1 MRIMSEC
8 GSEADTV
15 GIEALPDAP
24 VGLLRLGRDM
34 RIVAANAVACDLL
47 GLGAR
52 PEGGWPAPW
61 GVTRGALRDADGV
74 WIAPGDDLARR
85 LRYRRDGEG
94 WLVSLPH
101 AETAA
106 LLRDHGAAA
115 TGAPVQAGPVSAYP
129 PVDEA
134 TGARRLLARVGAGL
148 AACDLDLDLADE
160 AGLAADCHLSAGFGN
175 LTEAIRQAVS
185 LSVEIAGAVPEVVAD
200 NDRLVQQSQAQV
212 DALGEVLAAS
222 HRLAEGVHAAAA
234 ELAVVREEAS
244 RADASVRAG
253 HVAAAALGEAI
264 REVERRVTR
273 ATEVIEVIDA
283 VSMQT
288 NLLSVNA
295 GIQAA
300 HAGPAGRG
308 FAVVATEIRLLAE
321 RAAKAS
327 REVRDIV
334 ESSVAA
340 LADSTASAQQTG
352 HVLADVGD
360 LLARAGGAMASVA
373 TRIGA
378 QDVEI
383 GAIDA
388 AVAHATGLGR
398 SNLDRAACVAE
409 RSEALGRSVAELQD
423 CVGLFKLPHD
433 PMRVARHA
441 RVRELASATAVEIG
455 RALEA
460 AIDRGEI
467 TVDALFDRAYTPIPD
482 IEPPRFHTAFDG
494 LCDRVLPPL
503 QEPVIEAHPWIA
515 FAICANPD
523 GYVPTHNL
531 RFSKPLTGQ
540 CAIDLVGNRT
550 KRIFGDRVG
559 RSVGAHTD
567 AFRLQVYRRD
577 TGEIMFDLSVP
588 VFVKGRHWG
597 GFRLGYALD

>member
-1 MRIMSEC
+1 MSEC
-8 GSEADTV
+8 GNVATFRAID
-15 GIEALPDAP
+15 GLPDAP
-24 VGLLRLGRDM
+24 VGLLRLVGDGR
-34 RIVAANAVACDLL
+34 ILAANAAARDLL
-47 GLGAR
+47 GLDDR
-52 PEGGWPAPW
+52 PDAGWPAPW
-61 GVTRGALRDADGV
+61 GLPTDALKGVDGV
-74 WIAPGDDLARR
+74 WIAPGDDPARR
-85 LRYRRDGEG
+85 LRYRRDGDG

-106 LLRDHGAAA
+106 LLRDRVCRAA
-115 TGAPVQAGPVSAYP
+115 GAPPLPIPVADAAP
-129 PVDEA
+129 ADD
-134 TGARRLLARVGAGL
+134 ARSLLVRVGAGL
-148 AACDLDLDLADE
+148 AACNLDLDLGDSA
-160 AGLAADCHLSAGFGN
+160 LASECRLSAGFGN

-185 LSVEIAGAVPEVVAD
+185 LSVEIAGAVPQVVED

-212 DALGEVLAAS
+212 DALVEVMAAS
-222 HRLAEGVHAAAA
+222 RRLLEGVQAAASELTAVRA
-234 ELAVVREEAS
+234 EAA

-253 HVAAAALGEAI
+253 REAATGLAEAI

-273 ATEVIEVIDA
+273 AAEVIAVIDA

-327 REVRDIV
+327 REVRGIV
-334 ESSVAA
+334 ENTVAA
-340 LADSTASAQQTG
+340 LGDGTASAQQTG
-352 HVLADVGD
+352 QVLADVGG

-378 QDVEI
+378 QDAEI
-383 GAIDA
+383 LAIDQ
-388 AVAHATGLGR
+388 AVEHVTGLGR
-398 SNLDRAACVAE
+398 SNLERAARVAE
-409 RSEALGRSVAELQD
+409 RSEALGRSVTELQD
-423 CVGLFKLPHD
+423 CVGLFKLPAD
-433 PMRVARHA
+433 PMRVVRHA
-441 RVRELASATAVEIG
+441 QVRDLARVTAAEIG
-455 RALEA
+455 RTLDA
-460 AIDRGEI
+460 AVARGDID
-467 TVDALFDRAYTPIPD
+467 VDALFDRNYTPVPG
-482 IEPPRFHTAFDG
+482 IEPPRFRTAFDAV
-494 LCDRVLPPL
+494 CDRLLPAL
-503 QEPVIEAHPWIA
+503 QEPVLDAHPWVA

-531 RFSKPLTGQ
+531 RFSKPLTGRRE
-540 CAIDLVGNRT
+540 IDLVGNRT

-567 AFRLQVYRRD
+567 PWRLQVYRRD

-588 VFVKGRHWG
+588 VFVQGQHWG

>member
-1 MRIMSEC
+1 MSEC
-8 GSEADTV
+8 GNVASSRAID
-15 GIEALPDAP
+15 GLPDAP
-24 VGLLRLGRDM
+24 VGLLRLADDG
-34 RIVAANAVACDLL
+34 RIVAANAAARDLL
-47 GLGAR
+47 GLDAR
-52 PEGGWPAPW
+52 PDAGWPAPW
-61 GVTRGALRDADGV
+61 GIPRDALQGADGV
-74 WIAPGDDLARR
+74 WIAPGDDPARR
-85 LRYRRDGEG
+85 LRYRREGEG

-106 LLRDHGAAA
+106 LLRDHARRDA
-115 TGAPVQAGPVSAYP
+115 GAPALSMPVVDTASAE
-129 PVDEA
+129 D
-134 TGARRLLARVGAGL
+134 ARSLLARVGAGL
-148 AACDLDLDLADE
+148 AACDLDLDLDDGGA
-160 AGLAADCHLSAGFGN
+160 LATDCRLSAGFGN

-185 LSVEIAGAVPEVVAD
+185 LSVDIAGAVPQVVED

-212 DALGEVLAAS
+212 DALVDVMAAS
-222 HRLAEGVHAAAA
+222 RRLLDGVQAAAA
-234 ELAVVREEAS
+234 ELTAVRAEAA

-253 HVAAAALGEAI
+253 REAATGLAEAI

-273 ATEVIEVIDA
+273 ATEVIAVIDA

-327 REVRDIV
+327 REVRGIV
-334 ESSVAA
+334 EDTVAA
-340 LADSTASAQQTG
+340 LGDGTASAQQTG
-352 HVLADVGD
+352 QVLADVGG

-378 QDVEI
+378 QDAEI
-383 GAIDA
+383 LAIDQ
-388 AVAHATGLGR
+388 AVEHVTGLGR
-398 SNLDRAACVAE
+398 SNLERAARVAE
-409 RSEALGRSVAELQD
+409 RSDALGRSVAELQD
-423 CVGLFKLPHD
+423 CVGLFKLPAD

-441 RVRELASATAVEIG
+441 QVRDLARVTAAEIG
-455 RALEA
+455 RALDA
-460 AIDRGEI
+460 AVARGDI
-467 TVDALFDRAYTPIPD
+467 GVDALFDRTYTPVPG
-482 IEPPRFHTAFDG
+482 IEPPRFRTAFDAV
-494 LCDRVLPPL
+494 CDRLLPTL
-503 QEPVIEAHPWIA
+503 QEPVLDAHPWVA

-531 RFSKPLTGQ
+531 RFSKPLTGRRE
-540 CAIDLVGNRT
+540 IDLVGNRT

-567 AFRLQVYRRD
+567 PWRLQVYRRD
-577 TGEIMFDLSVP
+577 TGEIMFDLSAP
-588 VFVKGRHWG
+588 VFVQGRHWG

>member
-1 MRIMSEC
+1 MT
-8 GSEADTV
+8 DTAGV
-15 GIEALPDAP
+15 ETLPDAP
-24 VGLLRLGRDM
+24 VGLLRLSGDA
-34 RIVAANAVACDLL
+34 RIVAANAAARDLL
-47 GLGAR
+47 GLGIR
-52 PEGGWPAPW
+52 PDSGWPAPW
-61 GVTRGALRDADGV
+61 GVTREALRDADGV
-74 WIAPGDDLARR
+74 WQAPGDDPARR

-101 AETAA
+101 AETARW
-106 LLRDHGAAA
+106 LRGRDTLSDTTPPDRADADAAA
-115 TGAPVQAGPVSAYP
+115 A
-129 PVDEA
+129 
-134 TGARRLLARVGAGL
+134 ARRLLARVGTGL
-148 AACDLDLDLADE
+148 AACDLDLDLADDT
-160 AGLAADCHLSAGFGN
+160 ASAADCRLSAGFGN

-185 LSVEIAGAVPEVVAD
+185 LSVDIAGAVPQVVAD
-200 NDRLVQQSQAQV
+200 NERLVQQSQAQV

-222 HRLAEGVHAAAA
+222 HRLAAGVRAAAA
-234 ELAVVREEAS
+234 ELAAVRAEAA

-253 HVAAAALGEAI
+253 HAAAAGLGEAI

-283 VSMQT
+283 VAMQT

-327 REVRDIV
+327 HEVRDIV
-334 ESSVAA
+334 ERSVAA
-340 LADSTASAQQTG
+340 LADSTASAQQSG
-352 HVLADVGD
+352 HVLAEVGE

-378 QDVEI
+378 QDAEIAAI
-383 GAIDA
+383 GAAVEHA
-388 AVAHATGLGR
+388 AGLGR

-423 CVGLFKLPHD
+423 CVGLFKLPPD

-441 RVRELASATAVEIG
+441 QVRELASVTATAIG

-467 TVDALFDRAYTPIPD
+467 APDALFDRRYTPVPG
-482 IEPPRFHTAFDG
+482 IEPPRFRTAFDAV
-494 LCDRVLPPL
+494 CDRLLPSL
-503 QEPVIEAHPWIA
+503 QEPVLAAHPWIA

-531 RFSKPLTGQ
+531 RFSRPLTGR
-540 CAIDLVGNRT
+540 AEIDLVGNRT

-559 RSVGAHTD
+559 RNVGAHTD
-567 AFRLQVYRRD
+567 PFRLQVYRRD

-588 VFVKGRHWG
+588 VFVQGRHWG
-597 GFRLGYALD
+597 GFRLGYALE

>member
-1 MRIMSEC
+1 MSEC
-8 GSEADTV
+8 RSVAGTSV
-15 GIEALPDAP
+15 IEALPDAP
-24 VGLLRLGRDM
+24 VGLLRLAGDA
-34 RIVAANAVACDLL
+34 RIVAANAVARDLL

-52 PEGGWPAPW
+52 PDGGWPAPW
-61 GVTRGALRDADGV
+61 GVTREALRGPDGV
-74 WIAPGDDLARR
+74 WVAAGDDPARR

-94 WLVSLPH
+94 WQVSLPH

-106 LLRDHGAAA
+106 LLRDQASPTAGAAMLTRMAAA
-115 TGAPVQAGPVSAYP
+115 TP
-129 PVDEA
+129 PADDA
-134 TGARRLLARVGAGL
+134 SGARRLLARVGAGL

-160 AGLAADCHLSAGFGN
+160 AALAADCHLSAGFGN

-185 LSVEIAGAVPEVVAD
+185 LSVEIAGAVPQVVED

-222 HRLAEGVHAAAA
+222 RRLAEGVQAAAA
-234 ELAVVREEAS
+234 ELSAVRAEAA

-253 HVAAAALGEAI
+253 HQAAADLGEAI
-264 REVERRVTR
+264 REVERRVAR

-334 ESSVAA
+334 ESTVAA
-340 LADSTASAQQTG
+340 LGDGTASAQQTG
-352 HVLADVGD
+352 LVLADVGE

-378 QDVEI
+378 QDAEI
-383 GAIDA
+383 AAIDG
-388 AVAHATGLGR
+388 AVEHATGLGR
-398 SNLDRAACVAE
+398 SNLERAACVAE

-423 CVGLFKLPHD
+423 CVGLFQLPPD
-433 PMRVARHA
+433 PMCVARHA
-441 RVRELASATAVEIG
+441 QVRDLACTTAADIG
-455 RALEA
+455 RALDA
-460 AIDRGEI
+460 AVARGDI
-467 TVDALFDRAYTPIPD
+467 AHDALFDRSYTPIPG
-482 IEPPRFHTAFDG
+482 IEPPRFRTAFDAA
-494 LCDRVLPPL
+494 CDQLLPPL
-503 QEPVIEAHPWIA
+503 QEPVLDAHPWIA

-523 GYVPTHNL
+523 GYVPTHNQ
-531 RFSKPLTGQ
+531 RFSKPLTGHRD
-540 CAIDLVGNRT
+540 IDLVGNRT

-567 AFRLQVYRRD
+567 PFRLQVYRRD

-588 VFVKGRHWG
+588 IFVNGRHWG

>member
-1 MRIMSEC
+1 MTE
-8 GSEADTV
+8 
-15 GIEALPDAP
+15 IETSAGVPDIDALPDAP
-24 VGLLRLGRDM
+24 VGLLRLDREAC
-34 RIVAANAVACDLL
+34 IVAANAAARDLL
-47 GLGAR
+47 GLDAR
-52 PEGGWPAPW
+52 PAPGRPAPW
-61 GVTRGALRDADGV
+61 GVRPEALHGAEGV
-74 WIAPGDDLARR
+74 WIAPGADAARR

-106 LLRDHGAAA
+106 LLRGHAAA
-115 TGAPVQAGPVSAYP
+115 ISAQP
-129 PVDEA
+129 AAKAA
-134 TGARRLLARVGAGL
+134 TAASSDPSASDPARRLLTRVGAGL

-160 AGLAADCHLSAGFGN
+160 RVLAADCHLVAGFGN

-185 LSVEIAGAVPEVVAD
+185 LSVDIAGAVPQVVAD

-234 ELAVVREEAS
+234 ELAAVREEAA

-253 HVAAAALGEAI
+253 HAAAADLGEAI

-334 ESSVAA
+334 ESTVAA
-340 LADSTASAQQTG
+340 LADGTASAQQTG
-352 HVLADVGD
+352 HVLADVGE

-378 QDVEI
+378 QDAEI
-383 GAIDA
+383 TAIDA
-388 AVAHATGLGR
+388 AVEHATGLGR
-398 SNLDRAACVAE
+398 SNLDRAARVAE

-423 CVGLFKLPHD
+423 CVGLFKLPPD
-433 PMRVARHA
+433 PMRTERHA
-441 RVRELASATAVEIG
+441 RVRELATATAAEIG

-460 AIDRGEI
+460 AIARGEI
-467 TVDALFDRAYTPIPD
+467 AGDALFERAYTPIPD

-503 QEPVIEAHPWIA
+503 QEPVLDAHPWIA

-540 CAIDLVGNRT
+540 RAVDLVGNRT

-567 AFRLQVYRRD
+567 PFRLQVYRRD

-588 VFVKGRHWG
+588 VFVQGRHWG